1 MPKKQGKKKG
11 KTYTRVS
18 DADIRP
24 LDPDVDEDEANVEW
38 SDAPDFTIPSKEG
51 DDVPTTPERWY
62 AYIADGA
69 SHETKCSMLQKR
81 VDAVTSKNNFA
92 TRLS

>member
-62 AYIADGA
+62 APMCWPWMPYA
-69 SHETKCSMLQKR
+69 CSERPAWQ
-81 VDAVTSKNNFA
+81 
-92 TRLS
+92 